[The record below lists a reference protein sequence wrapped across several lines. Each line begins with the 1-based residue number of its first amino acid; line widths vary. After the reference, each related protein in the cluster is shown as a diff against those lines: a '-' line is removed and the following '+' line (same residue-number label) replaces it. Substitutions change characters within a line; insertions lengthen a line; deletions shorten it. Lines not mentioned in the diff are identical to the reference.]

1 MVKLMNNTL
10 NIELR
15 EALATRST
23 ILSRMD
29 SDLDP
34 SLMTTYISL
43 QAKIQQLQAAIEA
56 ANSTTTGTNLCT
68 VVVMRGGKNDE
79 TVEVPQGTT
88 LEKVAELLSINTN
101 EVQFRKRV
109 GEGQTSQISEPGEH
123 VLNEGTHEFFA
134 THKVAAG

>member
-1 MVKLMNNTL
+1 MKLMDSAL

-15 EALATRST
+15 EALATRSA

-43 QAKIQQLQAAIEA
+43 QAKIQQLQAAVEA

-79 TVEVPQGTT
+79 SIEVPQGTT
-88 LEKVAELLSINTN
+88 LEKVAELLNINTE

-109 GEGQTSQISEPGEH
+109 GEGQTSQISSPNQH
-123 VLNEGTHEFFA
+123 VLGEGTHEFFA

>member
-1 MVKLMNNTL
+1 MKHMDNEL
-10 NIELR
+10 NIQLR
-15 EALATRST
+15 EALATRSA

-43 QAKIQQLQAAIEA
+43 QAKIQQLQAAVEA
-56 ANSTTTGTNLCT
+56 ANSTTVGTNLCT

-79 TVEVPQGTT
+79 SIEVPQGTT
-88 LEKVAELLSINTN
+88 LEKVAELLNINTE

-109 GEGQTSQISEPGEH
+109 GEGQTSQISSPGDH
-123 VLNEGTHEFFA
+123 TLGEGTHEFFA